1 MNDGGS
7 VTIEKLK
14 ETINKLSLNVD
25 RKESDIKNLI
35 NERDQ
40 IIQEMSNK
48 IDNLSQE
55 NKKEIKIL
63 NEIINNLKKELKE
76 KDDKINEIK
85 NKCLFQEEQIKKYII
100 KENNLK
106 CKINSDYL
114 NEILKNE
121 NNIILFGA
129 VGTGKTTFLNKICGT
144 NFKVGGGGF
153 SCTREVEIGYA
164 NNRNMLLIDFPG
176 ILSSENILDSLKIY
190 VNILNIIPTKMICL
204 FVQFSLRYDEIIRN
218 LSIML
223 NIFKNYIENIVFI
236 VSYANQANLSIKS
249 EIEFIIKKKFKIEN
263 IIFFDTQ
270 NNSIDL
276 INSLEKFKN
285 KMKKI
290 PKLILQRR
298 DFFSL
303 IGEEFNFDFID
314 EREKYGKEF
323 NKALELF
330 KNEFCNA
337 QDDDLK
343 RAIYFGFKNYKENLI
358 EKYLEEIKKKN
369 EDIDSIILEIIMF
382 NNQIYNE
389 FASFTKYVE
398 RNIKIKLSNNNDV
411 RCNTFKKCPYCGTI
425 WIQTE
430 GCNDII
436 CGGKSPNKDFIY
448 GMYKDYLVKYEK
460 NKIVISTENKGNN
473 IIGCGNS
480 SKWDEMED
488 CTEQVQIFLKEI
500 FLSDYDSE
508 IINIAEKLGM
518 EGL

>member
-35 NERDQ
+35 NERDE
-40 IIQEMSNK
+40 IIQEMNNK
-48 IDNLSQE
+48 IENLSQD

-63 NEIINNLKKELKE
+63 NEVINNLKKELKE
-76 KDDKINEIK
+76 KDDIINEIK
-85 NKCLFQEEQIKKYII
+85 NKCLSQEEQIKKYII
-100 KENNLK
+100 KDNNLK

-129 VGTGKTTFLNKICGT
+129 GGTGKTTFLNKICGT

-176 ILSSENILDSLKIY
+176 ILSSESILDSLKIY
-190 VNILNIIPTKMICL
+190 INILNNIPTKMICL
-204 FVQFSLRYDEIIRN
+204 FCKYDRYDIIIKN

-223 NIFKNYIENIVFI
+223 NIFKNYSENIVFI
-236 VSYANQANLSIKS
+236 VSYANKVSLTQKS
-249 EIEFIIKKKFKIEN
+249 EIEFIIKNKFKIKN

-303 IGEEFNFDFID
+303 IGEGLSFDFID
-314 EREKYGKEF
+314 EREKYENEF

-337 QDDDLK
+337 QDDELK

-369 EDIDSIILEIIMF
+369 VDIDSIILELIMF
-382 NNQIYNE
+382 NNQIFNGFE
-389 FASFTKYVE
+389 RFTKYVE

-448 GMYKDYLVKYEK
+448 GIYKDYLVKYEN

-488 CTEQVQIFLKEI
+488 CTQQVQIFLKEI
-500 FLSDYDSE
+500 FLSDYDSG